1 VDDVCAAILAATDG
15 TAPMRKVLSGVA
27 VAYGLAPEDLHGSSA
42 PVIRGLVSDGF
53 LRPVTMG

>member
-1 VDDVCAAILAATDG
+1 MAGRPDG